1 MIISAS
7 GGSKHIQK
15 VATTCWDSHKPQ
27 TDKTRKYS
35 HVATESV
42 QVIVGLFT
50 FNYAVVL

>member
-1 MIISAS
+1 M
-7 GGSKHIQK
+7 K
-15 VATTCWDSHKPQ
+15 VGYHHVVDSHQPHADQ
-27 TDKTRKYS
+27 TRKYS